1 MRLFSRIRAVI
12 CRFTHSGPAMTSH
25 SKIEQAALQL
35 FGEKGYDNTSTALI
49 ARQAGVSEALLF
61 KYFLSKEKLFEY
73 LIKQGFRRIVE
84 ANRGIVAEKD
94 PRVLIE
100 NVIDLPYKL
109 VHDEPDF
116 WKVQDKEFNRPLVQK
131 YFQRFMS
138 PIDNLLKQAF
148 IEVGAPSP
156 ELTTLQ
162 LLLLIQSLWRN
173 LLYPHDANLPNLA
186 RHLKQ
191 SYGLGRPA
199 AD

>member
-1 MRLFSRIRAVI
+1 
-12 CRFTHSGPAMTSH
+12 MTSH

-35 FGEKGYDNTSTALI
+35 FGERGYDSTSTLLI
-49 ARQAGVSEALLF
+49 AKGAGVSEALLF

-84 ANRGIVAEKD
+84 ANRGILTEKN
-94 PRVLIE
+94 PRVLVE

-116 WKVQDKEFNRPLVQK
+116 WKMQDKEFNRPLVQK

-138 PIDNLLKQAF
+138 PIDSLLKQAF
-148 IEVGAPSP
+148 TDLGTPSP
-156 ELTTLQ
+156 DMTTQL

-173 LLYPHDANLPNLA
+173 LLYEHDPNLQQLGA
-186 RHLKQ
+186 HLKRTYLQ
-191 SYGLGRPA
+191 GVSA
-199 AD
+199 AK